1 MGTTIFWVCAL
12 ALFPPGALIFGPLQF
27 VLGIIAQLGGLV
39 VLFTDSVIPNQYVW
53 GAISIFL
60 IQCFPPIRA
69 LGGIAAAVI
78 AGPDPQGRDINL
90 GDSIVGSV
98 AGLIYNFGGLSH
110 SSVSLLDAVSMM
122 KGIPKIEVHL
132 SHLIKRETYRQKLIT
147 AEASDAFISGLGYY
161 GYLLAA
167 ESIVYYQT
175 EKGSA
180 QCMIPTSFAKD

>member
-1 MGTTIFWVCAL
+1 MAQKRIY
-12 ALFPPGALIFGPLQF
+12 LFQGPNLNLPREAHLYGNFELSQVLKSLGEICQKNQLVFEYFQSNHEGELIDK
-27 VLGIIAQLGGLV
+27 IHAITS
-39 VLFTDSVIPNQYVW
+39 TDE
-53 GAISIFL
+53 A
-60 IQCFPPIRA
+60 
-69 LGGIAAAVI
+69 
-78 AGPDPQGRDINL
+78 
-90 GDSIVGSV
+90 